1 MAIYLFEND
10 TMINRNR
17 SRKDYFLSGIIKYN
31 LIKFLNFLEPLKG
44 PLSKNGY
51 IKLSVKN
58 IPHFDSENE
67 LESITKIVEFV
78 FKNTEVLEYIKKYLF
93 KPKLDQIRII
103 SSPLVFNND
112 QTIWHHDSCGH
123 RIKLY
128 IGLDVDIKGD
138 IYTEILPKTNRNI
151 YFDYNFTRINLTHE
165 EKKINSHKIFLQ
177 KGDIFLFDTNMIH
190 RGNYCPNNTRK
201 LIEIEFSS
209 FLRGI
214 LLPGKI
220 GRKKFR
226 RENNLLDSYDMK
238 IT

>member
-1 MAIYLFEND
+1 MS
-10 TMINRNR
+10 NRNK
-17 SRKDYFLSGIIKYN
+17 SRKDYFLNGIIKYN

-44 PLSKNGY
+44 PLSENGY
-51 IKLSVKN
+51 IKLSKNN
-58 IPHFDSENE
+58 IPNFDSENE
-67 LESITKIVEFV
+67 LESIKKIVEFA
-78 FKNTEVLEYIKKYLF
+78 FKNTEVLDYIKKYLL

-128 IGLDVDIKGD
+128 IGLDVDVTGD
-138 IYTEILPKTNRNI
+138 VYTEILPKTNRNT
-151 YFDYNFTRINLTHE
+151 YFDYNFTRISLTHE
-165 EKKINSHKIFLQ
+165 EKMINSRKIFLK

-190 RGNYCPNNTRK
+190 RGHYSSNNTRK

-209 FLRGI
+209 LFRGF

-220 GRKKFR
+220 GRKKNR
-226 RENNLLDSYDMK
+226 RENNLLDRCDIK
-238 IT
+238 IQ